1 MTRSRA
7 AAMAASALLF
17 CAPPEAARAQDAS
30 LPPTIVTGE
39 RPPAPL
45 PYAPGPVRGYRALDT
60 TSGTRTPTPIAE
72 TPAIIN
78 VAPRALIDDTGSL
91 RAEDVLRYLPGVI
104 GGQGFA
110 GSVDQFQVRG
120 FETLRVLRNGLP
132 LDGDLLATGRRDLA
146 NIERI
151 EVLKGPSAV
160 LFGRSDPGGA
170 INFITRQ
177 PQDARAAYVSQGFGS
192 FGLFRTE
199 FDATGAVPFGTGNAV
214 RISGAYETARSFR
227 DVVTSDRRF
236 IAPSLRAQLGPDTT
250 LLVELE
256 HLRRSITL
264 DWGIPALGGRPV
276 ALPRRRYLGEPFA
289 RDTSENT
296 LAGAVISHRVN
307 TDLTLNA
314 RLYGTAGSTS
324 FDSFFPLGLEPDGR
338 TLTRFQSA
346 DRNRLSS
353 SIYGTVEAV
362 QEFRTG
368 PVQHRLLAG
377 ADLLVTNGLGRN
389 FVGQTLPVIDIFQ
402 PVYGADI
409 ATYGPQRR
417 TEIDNQWWGLFVQDQ
432 MRLPYDIFV
441 TAGVRLD
448 QARARSRL
456 TVEGET
462 TGSSANDLQASP
474 RIGVLWQAT
483 PGLAVFAN
491 YVAGLGAPNAATTRT
506 GETLQ
511 PERGTQV
518 EAGLRLGLLEN
529 RLAATLAAFQVT
541 RRNIQTFDPFDPG
554 FVVATGEAR
563 NRGAELELLANLGSG
578 LNAIAAYTYIDSKI
592 TQDNN
597 PDLIGNRFRNVPR
610 HAASLFVTK
619 TFAEGTLAGLT
630 LGGGVI
636 SRSSS
641 QADIENTVRLPPFTT
656 FDLMARYRFQIER
669 TPMLAQLNIRNLFDK
684 TYYPNAAATNGI
696 TVGEPFS
703 VLGTVRVE
711 F

>member
-1 MTRSRA
+1 MTRSSA
-7 AAMAASALLF
+7 AALAAGALLF
-17 CAPPEAARAQDAS
+17 CAPRIPYAQEAS
-30 LPPTIVTGE
+30 LPPTVVTAPH
-39 RPPAPL
+39 PPAPL
-45 PYAPGPVRGYRALDT
+45 PYASGPVEGYRALDT

-91 RAEDVLRYLPGVI
+91 RAEEVLRYLPGVI

-120 FETLRVLRNGLP
+120 FETLRILRNGLP
-132 LDGDLLATGRRDLA
+132 LDGDLLANGRRDLA
-146 NIERI
+146 NIQRI

-170 INFITRQ
+170 INFVTRQ
-177 PQDARAAYVSQGFGS
+177 PQDARSAYLSQGFGS
-192 FGLFRTE
+192 FGLYRTE
-199 FDATGAVPFGTGNAV
+199 FDGTGAVPIGTGNAV
-214 RISGAYETARSFR
+214 RFSGAYETANSFR
-227 DVVTSDRRF
+227 DFVTSDRRF
-236 IAPSLRAQLGPDTT
+236 IAPVLRAQLGPDTSM
-250 LLVELE
+250 LVELE
-256 HLRRSITL
+256 HLRRSLTL
-264 DWGIPALGGRPV
+264 DWGIPSLNGRPV

-307 TDLTLNA
+307 TDLTVNA
-314 RLYGTAGSTS
+314 RLYGSTGSTS

-353 SIYGTVEAV
+353 SIYATMEAV

-368 PVQHRLLAG
+368 PVAHRLLAG

-389 FVGQTLPVIDIFQ
+389 FVGQTLPTIDIYQ

-417 TEIDNQWWGLFVQDQ
+417 TEIANQWWGLFIQDQ
-432 MRLPYDIFV
+432 MRLPYNIFV

-456 TVEGET
+456 TEEGVT
-462 TGSSANDLQASP
+462 TGGSANDLQASP
-474 RIGVLWQAT
+474 RIGALWQAT
-483 PGLAVFAN
+483 PNLSVFAN

-506 GETLQ
+506 GATLE

-518 EAGLRLGLLEN
+518 EVGTRLTLLEN
-529 RLAATLAAFQVT
+529 RLAATVAAFQVT
-541 RRNIQTFDPFDPG
+541 RQNIQTFDPIDPT

-563 NRGAELELLANLGSG
+563 NRGVEVELFLNLASG

-597 PDLIGNRFRNVPR
+597 PDLVGNRFRNVPR
-610 HAASLFVTK
+610 HAASLFLTK
-619 TFAEGTLAGLT
+619 TVEEGRLAGLT
-630 LGGGVI
+630 FGGGVV

-641 QADIENTVRLPPFTT
+641 QADLENSVRLPPYTT
-656 FDLMARYRFQIER
+656 FDLMARYRFQVER
-669 TPMLAQLNIRNLFDK
+669 TQMLAQLNIRNLFDK

-703 VLGTVRVE
+703 VLGTLRVE